1 MNLARHPVREANQ
14 MAKVEKYDDLIIGS
28 GIAGK
33 IAAWTRDAL
42 RKTVIVERG
51 LLGGACPNV
60 ACLPSKNMIWSA
72 KVISLARR
80 GMEFGLKTDSLSVD
94 MAAVQRRKRAMV
106 EELHRIHLD
115 HTRASGADLIMGV
128 ARFVAPR
135 TVDIELREGGT
146 RTLQGDRVFLDLGSR
161 AAILE
166 VPGLADARPMTHVE
180 ALDLDRLPRHLI
192 VLGGGYVGLEL
203 SQAFR
208 RFGSEVTV
216 IEEGSQLAS
225 REDPDIGAALKD
237 LFVDEGIEV
246 LLNSKV
252 RRVEGHSGTHVRI
265 YLNDARGDRA
275 FEGTDL
281 LVAAGRKANT
291 DGIGLDKTGVQL
303 DERGYIKTN
312 ERLETT
318 AENIWAMGDCAGS
331 PQFTHVGY
339 DDFSI
344 VHANLNGGDRTTSNR
359 LIPFC
364 MFTDPELARVG
375 KNEVEARRD
384 GIEYRVAKMPMAEV
398 LRTKTVSEQRGLMK
412 VLVAKNS
419 DEILGFTAFGFE
431 ASEQMAAMQTAMLGH
446 LPYTVLRDAI
456 LTHPTMS
463 EGLNPLLASVP
474 AR

>member
-1 MNLARHPVREANQ
+1 
-14 MAKVEKYDDLIIGS
+14 MASIEKYDDLIIGS

-33 IAAWTRDAL
+33 FTAWTRNNRRRTA
-42 RKTVIVERG
+42 IVERG

-80 GMEFGLKTDSLSVD
+80 GAEFGLNTDPLSVD

-106 EELHRIHLD
+106 LDLRKIHED
-115 HTRASGADLIMGV
+115 HTEASGTELIYGA
-128 ARFVAPR
+128 ARFVATR
-135 TVDIELREGGT
+135 TVEVELRDGGT
-146 RTLQGDRVFLDLGSR
+146 RTIQGDRVFLDLGSR
-161 AAILE
+161 AAIPE
-166 VPGLADARPMTHVE
+166 VPGLAEATPMTHVE
-180 ALDLDRLPRHLI
+180 ALDLDRLPRHLM

-208 RFGSEVTV
+208 RFGSDVTV
-216 IEEGSQLAS
+216 IEHGLQLAS
-225 REDPDIGAALKD
+225 REDPDIAASLKD

-246 LLNSKV
+246 ALDAKI
-252 RRVEGHSGTHVRI
+252 RRVEGHSGDRVRVDV
-265 YLNDARGDRA
+265 NDARGDRA
-275 FEGTDL
+275 IEGTDL
-281 LVAAGRKANT
+281 LVATGRKANT
-291 DGIGLDKTGVQL
+291 DGIGLDKTGVEL
-303 DERGYIKTN
+303 DARGYIKAN
-312 ERLETT
+312 DRLETT

-344 VHANLNGGDRTTSNR
+344 VYANLNGGSRSTRNR

-375 KNEVEARRD
+375 RNEVEALRD
-384 GIEYRVAKMPMAEV
+384 GVEYRLAKMPMAEV
-398 LRTKTVSEQRGLMK
+398 LRTMTVSEPRGLMK
-412 VLVAKNS
+412 VLVATDS

-431 ASEQMAAMQTAMLGH
+431 ASELMVAMETAMLGH

-463 EGLNPLLASVP
+463 EGLAQLLANVP
-474 AR
+474 SR

>member
-1 MNLARHPVREANQ
+1 MAN
-14 MAKVEKYDDLIIGS
+14 VERYDDLIIGS

-33 IAAWTRDAL
+33 FIAWTGEARRRTA
-42 RKTVIVERG
+42 IVERG
-51 LLGGACPNV
+51 LLGGSCPNV

-80 GMEFGLKTDSLSVD
+80 GIEFGVESESMKVD
-94 MAAVQRRKRAMV
+94 MGAVQRRKRTMV
-106 EELHRIHLD
+106 EELRKIHLD
-115 HTRASGADLIMGV
+115 HTKASGADLIMGV
-128 ARFVAPR
+128 ARFVGPR
-135 TVDIELREGGT
+135 IVEIELRGGGT
-146 RTLQGDRVFLDLGSR
+146 RTISGDRVFLDLGSR
-161 AAILE
+161 AAIPEL
-166 VPGLADARPMTHVE
+166 PGLTEAKPMTHVE
-180 ALDLDRLPRHLI
+180 ALDLDRLPKHLV

-208 RFGSEVTV
+208 RFGSEVTL
-216 IEEGSQLAS
+216 IEEGPQLAS

-237 LFVDEGIEV
+237 LFVDEGIEIA
-246 LLNSKV
+246 LNAKV
-252 RRVEGHSGTHVRI
+252 RRVEGHSGNSVRV
-265 YLNDARGDRA
+265 YANEEGGDRA
-275 FEGTDL
+275 IEGSDL
-281 LVAAGRKANT
+281 LVATGRRANT
-291 DGIGLDKTGVQL
+291 DGIGLDRAGIQL
-303 DERGYIKTN
+303 DAHGYIKVN

-318 AENIWAMGDCAGS
+318 AENVWAMGDCAGS

-344 VHANLNGGDRTTSNR
+344 VHANLSGGNRTTRNR

-375 KNEVEARRD
+375 KNEIEALRD
-384 GIEYRVAKMPMAEV
+384 GIEYRLAKMPMAEV
-398 LRTKTVSEQRGLMK
+398 LRTKTVSEPRGLMK
-412 VLVAKNS
+412 VLVAKDS

-431 ASEQMAAMQTAMLGH
+431 ASEQMAAMQTAMLGS

-463 EGLNPLLASVP
+463 EGLNQLLANVP

>member
-1 MNLARHPVREANQ
+1 MANT
-14 MAKVEKYDDLIIGS
+14 EKYDDLIIGS

-33 IAAWTRDAL
+33 FAAWTRDSRRRTA
-42 RKTVIVERG
+42 IVERG

-80 GMEFGLKTDSLSVD
+80 GMEFGLNTESLSVD

-106 EELHRIHLD
+106 RELRKIHEQ
-115 HTRASGADLIMGV
+115 HTEASGAELIYGI

-135 TVDIELREGGT
+135 TVEIELRDGGT
-146 RTLQGDRVFLDLGSR
+146 RTIHGERVFLDLGSH
-161 AAILE
+161 AAIPE
-166 VPGLADARPMTHVE
+166 VPGLAEAAPMTHVE
-180 ALDLDRLPRHLI
+180 ALELDRLPRHLI

-203 SQAFR
+203 AQAFR
-208 RFGSEVTV
+208 RFGANVTV
-216 IEEGSQLAS
+216 IEHGPQLAS
-225 REDPDIGAALKD
+225 REDPDVAAALKD
-237 LFVDEGIEV
+237 LFLDEGIDV
-246 LLNSKV
+246 LLDAKTL
-252 RRVEGHSGTHVRI
+252 RIEGHSSNGVRV
-265 YLNDARGDRA
+265 YVNDARGDRA
-275 FEGTDL
+275 IEGSDI
-281 LVAAGRKANT
+281 LVATGRKANT
-291 DGIGLDKTGVQL
+291 NGIGLDQTGVQL
-303 DERGYIKTN
+303 DERGYIKAN

-331 PQFTHVGY
+331 PQFTHVGL

-344 VHANLNGGDRTTSNR
+344 VHANLNGGNRSTRNR

-375 KNEVEARRD
+375 KNEVESRRE
-384 GIEYRVAKMPMAEV
+384 GIEYRLATLPMAEV
-398 LRTKTVSEQRGLMK
+398 LRTKTIDEPRGFMK
-412 VLVAKNS
+412 VLIAKDS

-431 ASEQMAAMQTAMLGH
+431 ASELMVAVQTAMLGRM
-446 LPYTVLRDAI
+446 PYTVLRDAI

-463 EGLNPLLASVP
+463 EGLSQLLSAVP

>member
-1 MNLARHPVREANQ
+1 MANIEQ
-14 MAKVEKYDDLIIGS
+14 YDDLIIGS

-33 IAAWTRDAL
+33 FAAWTRDSHRRTA
-42 RKTVIVERG
+42 IVERG
-51 LLGGACPNV
+51 LLGGSCPNV

-80 GMEFGLKTDSLSVD
+80 GMEFGLKTESLSVD
-94 MAAVQRRKRAMV
+94 MAAVQRRKREMV
-106 EELHRIHLD
+106 LDLRRIHEE
-115 HTRASGADLIMGV
+115 HTRASGAELLYGV

-135 TVDIELREGGT
+135 TVEVALREGGT
-146 RTLQGDRVFLDLGSR
+146 QTIFGDRVFLDLGSR
-161 AAILE
+161 AAIPE
-166 VPGLADARPMTHVE
+166 VPGLSEAKPMTHIE
-180 ALDLDRLPRHLI
+180 ALDLDRLPKHLI
-192 VLGGGYVGLEL
+192 VLGGGYIGLEL

-208 RFGSEVTV
+208 RFGSAVTV
-216 IEEGSQLAS
+216 IEEGPQLAS

-246 LLNSKV
+246 LLDTKA
-252 RRVEGHSGTHVRI
+252 RRAEGRSGDRVCL
-265 YLNDARGDRA
+265 YVNDARGDRA
-275 FEGTDL
+275 IEGTDL
-281 LVAAGRKANT
+281 LIATGRKANT
-291 DGIGLDKTGVQL
+291 EGIGLDKTGVQL
-303 DERGYIKTN
+303 DERGYIKVN

-344 VHANLNGGDRTTSNR
+344 VHTNLNGGGRTTRDR

-375 KNEVEARRD
+375 RNEVEARRE
-384 GIEYRVAKMPMAEV
+384 GIEYRLAKMPMAEI
-398 LRTKTVSEQRGLMK
+398 LRTETISEPRGFLK

-431 ASEQMAAMQTAMLGH
+431 ASEPMVAMQTAMLGH

-463 EGLNPLLASVP
+463 EGLNQLLASVP
-474 AR
+474 AA

>member
-1 MNLARHPVREANQ
+1 
-14 MAKVEKYDDLIIGS
+14 MASVEKFDDLIIGS

-33 IAAWTRDAL
+33 FAAWTRDN
-42 RKTVIVERG
+42 RRRTVIVERG

-80 GMEFGLKTDSLSVD
+80 GMEFGIKADSLSVD
-94 MAAVQRRKRAMV
+94 MAAVQTRKRRMV
-106 EELHRIHLD
+106 SQLREIHAI
-115 HTRASGADLIMGV
+115 HTHASGAELIYGI
-128 ARFVAPR
+128 AQFVAPS
-135 TVDIELREGGT
+135 TVEIELRDGGT
-146 RTLQGDRVFLDLGSR
+146 RTIEGDRVFLDLGSR
-161 AAILE
+161 AAIPDVL
-166 VPGLADARPMTHVE
+166 GLAEATPMTHVE
-180 ALDLDRLPRHLI
+180 VLDLDRLPKHLV

-208 RFGSEVTV
+208 RFGSDVTV
-216 IEEGSQLAS
+216 IEHGAQLAN
-225 REDPDIGAALKD
+225 REDPDVAAALND
-237 LFVDEGIEV
+237 LCVDEGIEV
-246 LLNSKV
+246 VLDATT
-252 RRVEGHSGTHVRI
+252 RRVEGHSGDRVRVYI
-265 YLNDARGDRA
+265 SDSRGDRA
-275 FEGTDL
+275 IDGTDL
-281 LVAAGRKANT
+281 LIATGRQANS
-291 DGIGLDKTGVQL
+291 DGIGLDRTGVQL
-303 DERGYIKTN
+303 DEHGYIKTN

-318 AENIWAMGDCAGS
+318 SENIWAMGDCAGS

-344 VHANLNGGDRTTSNR
+344 VHANLNGGHRTTLDR

-384 GIEYRVAKMPMAEV
+384 GIEYRMAKLPMAEI
-398 LRTKTVSEQRGLMK
+398 LRTSTISEPRGFIK
-412 VLVAKNS
+412 ALVAKDS

-431 ASEQMAAMQTAMLGH
+431 ASELMVAMQTAMLGH
-446 LPYTVLRDAI
+446 LPYMVLRDAI

-463 EGLNPLLASVP
+463 EGLNQLLANIP